1 MQKMAR
7 IVGELQRF
15 QSPYSLVEVPEMQAY
30 LSQELEGL
38 KRGQDA
44 QSLCAS
50 ALPPGARRSSS
61 SSLADSRVVPPLADR
76 QSLMI
81 EPRQGGPASSSAAS
95 IISSQDSHRPRDIFN
110 WRS

>member
-1 MQKMAR
+1 MAR

-50 ALPPGARRSSS
+50 TTLLA
-61 SSLADSRVVPPLADR
+61 LADHRRRAALTLALSHLVADR

>member
-1 MQKMAR
+1 MAR

-15 QSPYSLVEVPEMQAY
+15 QSPYALVEVPELQAY

-50 ALPPGARRSSS
+50 RAPPRPHTCPR
-61 SSLADSRVVPPLADR
+61 PPLTRSPLSPLPAPTDR

-81 EPRQGGPASSSAAS
+81 EPRQNSGPSSSAAS
-95 IISSQDSHRPRDIFN
+95 IVSSQDSHRPRDIFN
-110 WRS
+110 WRA